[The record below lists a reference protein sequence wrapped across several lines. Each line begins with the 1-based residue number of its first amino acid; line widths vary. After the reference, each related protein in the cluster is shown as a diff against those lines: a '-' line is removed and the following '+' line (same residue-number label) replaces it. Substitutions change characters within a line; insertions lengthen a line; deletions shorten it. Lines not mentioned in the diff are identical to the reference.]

1 MVIVAM
7 EVAQKLLQ
15 WVERKERRA
24 RGRIRGRRELV
35 GRLPGTGLT
44 TCLKFGG
51 EQ

>member
-24 RGRIRGRRELV
+24 RGRIRGRREPV
-35 GRLPGTGLT
+35 GRLPGTGLI
-44 TCLKFGG
+44 TCPKCGG